1 MPIEYLL
8 RKKHFPGVLYEQK
21 TELNCVS
28 REGNAQLIGI
38 CDILKIMNLSLI
50 TKLAAIKFEFCSL
63 REPSVNISA
72 NLKAY
77 LASLWGI
84 SDEFRVFKLVSYC
97 HVARKSKGFPGTQK
111 NRNTTACFVLV
122 LRHLMDFWWGM
133 FFFFN
138 LSIKW
143 ISKSVLWGVFFSWAK
158 WFGIVILQETS

>member
-8 RKKHFPGVLYEQK
+8 RKKHFPWVLYEQK
-21 TELNCVS
+21 TEFCVICVS
-28 REGNAQLIGI
+28 REGNCTYSAQLIGI

-84 SDEFRVFKLVSYC
+84 SDEFRVFKLVTYC

-122 LRHLMDFWWGM
+122 LRHLMDFWWRM
-133 FFFFN
+133 FFF
-138 LSIKW
+138 
-143 ISKSVLWGVFFSWAK
+143 
-158 WFGIVILQETS
+158 VIYRLNE